1 MQRSEDALCQ
11 SPKITCMR
19 KITGFAVSCI
29 VLCFTVVAFWGCI
42 KDKVT
47 KTYTMERPIYKP
59 LIEVLAGV
67 NGNAAEPIRTAGKLY
82 IKGKY
87 IFLNEV
93 DKGIHVIDNTDPS
106 HPVQTAFLSIPGNRD
121 MAVKDNILY
130 ADMYASLLAIDI
142 SDIHQASVK
151 KSIPDFFINRRYY
164 SNGAYTDSSRVVVGW
179 IRKDTTIT
187 VEQDNRLYTLNSCV
201 NCNFYAQS
209 DASKAASTGTAGSM
223 AAMVLLNDYLYAL
236 TGTSQVRIVNISDAA
251 APVIAGAVYPGSELQ
266 TIYPFKDKLFL
277 GSAIGM
283 YIMDVSDPAHPKS
296 AGQFS
301 HVRACDPVVTDGT
314 YAYVTL
320 HTGTRCGGTFNELE
334 VLNVQNVLKPA
345 LVKVYPLTKPTGLCK
360 DGDLLLVCDGSD
372 GVKLYDASNV
382 SDLKLLQQIKCN
394 DPYDVI
400 AANNLALVVT
410 KEGLYQYDYSNPRQ
424 IKQLSAYSTK
434 Q

>member
-11 SPKITCMR
+11 FPKITRMR

-29 VLCFTVVAFWGCI
+29 ILCTAISFWGCI

-47 KTYTMERPIYKP
+47 KTYTIERPIYKP

-67 NGNAAEPIRTAGKLY
+67 NGNAAEPVRSAGKLY
-82 IKGKY
+82 IKDKY

-93 DKGIHVIDNTDPS
+93 DKGIHVIDNADPS

-121 MAVKDNILY
+121 MAVRNNILY

-142 SDIHQASVK
+142 SDIHHTSVK
-151 KSIPDFFINRRYY
+151 KNISNFFTNRRHYN
-164 SNGAYTDSSRVVVGW
+164 NGTYTDSSQVIIGW
-179 IRKDTTIT
+179 VKKDTTIT
-187 VEQDNRLYTLNSCV
+187 VEPNPQLYTLNGCA
-201 NCNFYAQS
+201 NCSFQAS
-209 DASKAASTGTAGSM
+209 TDASKASSTGTAGSM
-223 AAMVLLNDYLYAL
+223 AAMVLLNNYLYAI
-236 TGTSQVRIVNISDAA
+236 TEAHSVGIVNVNNAA
-251 APVIAGAVYPGSELQ
+251 APTVAGTLNAGLFDLQ
-266 TIYPFKDKLFL
+266 TMYPFKDKLFL
-277 GSAIGM
+277 GSATGM
-283 YIMDVSDPAHPKS
+283 YILDVSDPVHPRS
-296 AGQFS
+296 VGQFS
-301 HVRACDPVVTDGT
+301 HGRACDPVVTDGT

-320 HTGTRCGGTFNELE
+320 HAGTWCGGTTNELN
-334 VLNVQNVLKPA
+334 VVDVQNVLKPV
-345 LVKVYPLTKPTGLCK
+345 LMKSYQLTKPTGLSK
-360 DGDLLLVCDGSD
+360 DGNLLFVCDGSD

-400 AANNLALVVT
+400 AANNHVLVVT

-424 IKQLSAYSTK
+424 IKQLSAYSIK

>member
-1 MQRSEDALCQ
+1 
-11 SPKITCMR
+11 MR
-19 KITGFAVSCI
+19 KITGFAVSCTI
-29 VLCFTVVAFWGCI
+29 LCFTVIAFWGCI

-47 KTYTMERPIYKP
+47 KTYTIERPIYKP
-59 LIEVLAGV
+59 LTEVLAAV
-67 NGNAAEPIRTAGKLY
+67 NGNAAEPVRSAGKLY
-82 IKGKY
+82 IKGTY

-93 DKGIHVIDNTDPS
+93 DKGIHVIDNTNPS

-121 MAVKDNILY
+121 MAVKGNILY

-142 SDIHQASVK
+142 SDIHHVSIK
-151 KSIPDFFINRRYY
+151 KSISRFFMNRLFYNHGVY
-164 SNGAYTDSSRVVVGW
+164 IDSNRVLVDL
-179 IRKDTTIT
+179 IKKDTTIT
-187 VEQDNRLYTLNSCV
+187 VEPNPQLYTLNSCA
-201 NCNFYAQS
+201 NCSFYAQS
-209 DASKAASTGTAGSM
+209 NANALQSGSSTGTAGSM
-223 AAMVLLNDYLYAL
+223 AAMVLLNNYLYAI
-236 TGTSQVRIVNISDAA
+236 TGTRQVDIVNISDAA
-251 APVIAGAVYPGSELQ
+251 SPALSGTMNPGADLQ

-283 YIMDVSDPAHPKS
+283 YIMDVSDPVHPKS

-334 VLNVQNVLKPA
+334 VLNVQNVLNPT
-345 LVKVYPLTKPTGLCK
+345 LVKIYPLSKPTGLCK
-360 DGDLLLVCDGSD
+360 DGDLLFVCDGSN

-400 AANNLALVVT
+400 ATNNHALVVT